1 MACAPGDPEVRVLV
15 TGGAGYVGSQTVSRL
30 VESGHDVWVYDDLS
44 RGHAASIQ
52 GIPFVGGQLS
62 DRGQLETTLRDNRI
76 EAIVHFAA
84 YALVGESVADPA
96 LYYHNNVFG
105 SMTLLDAARASDV
118 RGIVFSSSCAT
129 YGHPQRVPI
138 SEDTLQNPVNPYGF
152 SKYVTET
159 ALRDYA
165 DAYGSSFVALRYFN
179 AAGANADGSR
189 GEDHDPETHVIPIAL
204 QVALG
209 QRDRF
214 MIYGGDY
221 PTPDGTCIRDYIHI
235 DDLADAHV
243 RALTRLEP
251 GRGLFLNLGTGRGHS
266 VLEVLEVARRVT
278 GRPIPTEMAQ
288 RRSGDPPELVADPTR
303 ARSALGWEPG
313 IPELEGIIETAWRW
327 HEGHPAG
334 YRDI

>member
-1 MACAPGDPEVRVLV
+1 MRAPGDSEVRVLV

-30 VESGHDVWVYDDLS
+30 VANDHDVWVYDDLS
-44 RGHAASIQ
+44 RGHAASIP
-52 GIPFVGGQLS
+52 GVPFVKGHLS
-62 DRGQLETTLRDNRI
+62 DRGKLGTTLRDHRI

-96 LYYHNNVFG
+96 LYYRNNVFG
-105 SMTLLDAARASDV
+105 SMTVLDAARASDV

-138 SEDTLQNPVNPYGF
+138 SEDTVQNPVNPYGF
-152 SKYVTET
+152 SKLVIES

-179 AAGANADGSR
+179 AAGASEDGSR

-209 QRDRF
+209 QRDKF

-221 PTPDGTCIRDYIHI
+221 PTPDGTCIRDYVHI

-243 RALTRLEP
+243 RALARLEP

-266 VLEVLEVARRVT
+266 VLEALDVARRVT
-278 GRPIPTEMAQ
+278 GRPIPTELAQ
-288 RRSGDPPELVADPTR
+288 RRPGDPPELVADPTR
-303 ARSALGWEPG
+303 ARSTLGWEPQMPG
-313 IPELEGIIETAWRW
+313 LEAIIETAWRW
-327 HEGHPAG
+327 HESHPAG
-334 YRDI
+334 YPDT